1 MQFEEH
7 GVQKMVLASRKSA
20 SGSDTLV
27 HEFAIIGIGDLDAER
42 SRQIEMRRHGILPVL
57 VVLELIISNDAIM
70 ELMRNVLLAHKQPN
84 IDKLLLV
91 LLLLGVLPHKIIEQ
105 CAENETVCT

>member
-1 MQFEEH
+1 
-7 GVQKMVLASRKSA
+7 
-20 SGSDTLV
+20 
-27 HEFAIIGIGDLDAER
+27 
-42 SRQIEMRRHGILPVL
+42 
-57 VVLELIISNDAIM
+57 LELIITNYAII
-70 ELMRNVLLAHKQPN
+70 ELMRNVLLVHKKPN

>member
-1 MQFEEH
+1 
-7 GVQKMVLASRKSA
+7 
-20 SGSDTLV
+20 
-27 HEFAIIGIGDLDAER
+27 
-42 SRQIEMRRHGILPVL
+42 LPVL
-57 VVLELIISNDAIM
+57 LVLELIITNYAII
-70 ELMRNVLLAHKQPN
+70 ELMRNVLLVHKKPN